1 MPIRVHSSF
10 TFIYFWFP
18 ERFLYPAAV
27 KLDGEQILMLMVSF
41 FCVHY
46 SMIVSYSHGSG
57 AGLPFSVSLAVPL
70 IDSKNNGFNYM

>member
-1 MPIRVHSSF
+1 
-10 TFIYFWFP
+10 
-18 ERFLYPAAV
+18 
-27 KLDGEQILMLMVSF
+27 MLMVSF
-41 FCVHY
+41 FCVNY